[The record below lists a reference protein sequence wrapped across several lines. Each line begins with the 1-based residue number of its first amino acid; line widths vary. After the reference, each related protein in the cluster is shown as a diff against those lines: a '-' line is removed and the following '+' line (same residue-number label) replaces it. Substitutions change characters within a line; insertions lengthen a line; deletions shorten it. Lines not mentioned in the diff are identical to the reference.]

1 MTSEKGMEERPR
13 VLVVDD
19 HPENTEL
26 LEAFLVPQGYEVVTA
41 ATGEQALERLSSN
54 DVALMLLDVMMPGI
68 DGYEVIRRVRQDGKH
83 RQLPIVLVTALR
95 DTEER
100 VKGIEAG
107 CDDFLSKPVDKME
120 LLTRVRSLLKVKAYN
135 DLMSKYRED
144 LESEVSSR
152 TEELRHAIEGIRA
165 ASLETIVRL
174 SRAAEYRDEDTGAH
188 ILRMSHYAAAV
199 ARRMGLPERDVETIL
214 HAAPMHDIGKIG
226 IPDHILMK
234 PAKLDAEEWEV
245 MKSHAAIGARI
256 LAGSNADVIRLGET
270 IAGTHHE
277 KWNGEGYPM
286 GLKGEGIP
294 TSGRIA
300 AIADVFDALT
310 SKRPYKEPF
319 SLDRSFSIIKEGRG
333 AHFDPAVV
341 DAFFEVED
349 EILQI
354 KARYQDEGQ
363 GHLALRAETRQQAA
377 E

>member
-13 VLVVDD
+13 ILVVDD
-19 HPENTEL
+19 HPENIEL
-26 LEAFLVPQGYEVVTA
+26 LEAFLIPQGYEVVRA
-41 ATGEQALERLSSN
+41 ATGEEALKRLSGN

-68 DGYEVIRRVRQDGKH
+68 DGYEVIRRVRQDSAHK
-83 RQLPIVLVTALR
+83 QLPIVLVTAFR
-95 DTEER
+95 DKEER
-100 VKGIEAG
+100 VKGIDAG

-120 LLTRVRSLLKVKAYN
+120 LLARVRSLLKVKAYN

-144 LESEVSSR
+144 LESEVSTR
-152 TEELRHAIEGIRA
+152 TEELRCAFEGIRA

-174 SRAAEYRDEDTGAH
+174 SRAAEYRDEGTGAH

-199 ARRMGLPERDVETIL
+199 AGKMGLSEKDVETIL
-214 HAAPMHDIGKIG
+214 YAAPMHDIGKIG

-234 PAKLDAEEWEV
+234 PGKLNAEEWEV
-245 MKSHAAIGARI
+245 MKSHAPIGARI
-256 LAGSNADVIRLGET
+256 LEGSEADVIQLGET

-277 KWNGEGYPM
+277 KWNGEGYPV

-294 TSGRIA
+294 VSGRIA

-310 SKRPYKEPF
+310 SRRPYKEPL
-319 SLDRSFSIIKEGRG
+319 SVDQSFSIIAEGRG
-333 AHFDPAVV
+333 THFDPAVV
-341 DAFFEVED
+341 DAFVALRS

-354 KARYQDEGQ
+354 QARYQSEGQ
-363 GHLALRAETRQQAA
+363 SHLALHAGTRQQAA

>member
-1 MTSEKGMEERPR
+1 MTGEKGMEERLR
-13 VLVVDD
+13 ILVVDD
-19 HPENTEL
+19 HAENLEL
-26 LEAFLVPQGYEVVTA
+26 LEAFLAPQGYEVVRA
-41 ATGEQALERLSSN
+41 ASGEEALKRLSSN

-68 DGYEVIRRVRQDGKH
+68 NGYEVIRRVRQDSAH
-83 RQLPIVLVTALR
+83 RLLPIVLVSALR
-95 DTEER
+95 DKEER

-120 LLTRVRSLLKVKAYN
+120 LLARVRSLLKVKAYN

-144 LESEVSSR
+144 LESEVRSR
-152 TEELRHAIEGIRA
+152 TEELRHAMKGIKA

-199 ARRMGLPERDVETIL
+199 AKQMGLSEKDVETIL

-226 IPDHILMK
+226 IPDRILLK
-234 PAKLDAEEWEV
+234 PGKLDAEEWEI
-245 MKSHAAIGARI
+245 MTSHTTVGVRI
-256 LAGSNADVIRLGET
+256 LEGSDAEVIQLGET

-277 KWNGEGYPM
+277 KWNGEGYPS
-286 GLKGEGIP
+286 GLKGENIP
-294 TSGRIA
+294 ISGRIT

-319 SLDRSFSIIKEGRG
+319 SVDRSFSIITEGRG
-333 AHFDPAVV
+333 AHFDPAAT
-341 DAFFEVED
+341 DAFVAARE

-354 KARYQDEGQ
+354 KARYQSEG
-363 GHLALRAETRQQAA
+363 
-377 E
+377 